1 MFIIAEKDICNDLI
15 FSSFERAVFL
25 HKLPGNLTEIS
36 ALLKKSFAS
45 AVGSVLD
52 SEKCELEVT
61 PDLDLHD
68 GVNLLSEN
76 RQPSLGYISRFS
88 VYNH

>member
-1 MFIIAEKDICNDLI
+1 MLTVVDTTYSKYVMSIIAGKDILSYLI
-15 FSSFERAVFL
+15 FSSLEKAAFL
-25 HKLPGNLTEIS
+25 NNLPGDLTEITT
-36 ALLKKSFAS
+36 LMKKSFAS

-68 GVNLLSEN
+68 GV
-76 RQPSLGYISRFS
+76 SL
-88 VYNH
+88 